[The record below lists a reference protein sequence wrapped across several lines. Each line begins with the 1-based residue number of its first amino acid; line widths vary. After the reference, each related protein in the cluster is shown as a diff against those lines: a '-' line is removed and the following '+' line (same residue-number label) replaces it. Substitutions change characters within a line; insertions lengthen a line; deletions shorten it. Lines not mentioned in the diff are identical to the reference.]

1 MGDASDMAD
10 IDRFMRS
17 AEGSTHLD
25 KIRAEL
31 TGRRIIEVSFGNE
44 VHCVS
49 TTLHLDDGNV
59 FEAFQSGHEVD
70 ALRECFREEIER
82 EYHKE
87 YPERKRQ

>member
-17 AEGSTHLD
+17 AEGSAHLD
-25 KIRAEL
+25 KIRAVL

-49 TTLHLDDGNV
+49 TTLRLDDGNL
-59 FEAFQSGHEVD
+59 FEAVQSEHEVD
-70 ALRECFREEIER
+70 ALRECFREAIEG
-82 EYHKE
+82 EYYKD
-87 YPERKRQ
+87 YPERKRR